1 VLLLTGIANACFS
14 IMQATL
20 VYLAAPPQ
28 MRSRVYGV
36 LSVCIGIG
44 MLGFMH
50 IGLLAGLIGAPWATA
65 ATGGEGI
72 LALALTRRWWRPLAR
87 PA

>member
-1 VLLLTGIANACFS
+1 
-14 IMQATL
+14 
-20 VYLAAPPQ
+20 
-28 MRSRVYGV
+28 

-50 IGLLAGLIGAPWATA
+50 IGLLSGLIGAPWATA